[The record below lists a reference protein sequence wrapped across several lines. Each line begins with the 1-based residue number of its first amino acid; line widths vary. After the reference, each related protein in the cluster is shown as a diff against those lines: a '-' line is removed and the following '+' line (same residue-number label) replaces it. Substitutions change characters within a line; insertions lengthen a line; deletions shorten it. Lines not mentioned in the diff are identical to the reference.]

1 MNFHLRA
8 CTEPQVLPMNSCLF
22 ISQLLVALLM
32 SLVSKSRPNFRF
44 GSDLDIILLEL
55 TSPTAWVRSTPKEKT
70 CPLTDDKSC
79 CDVKTFF
86 KKGFRGTWCDERA
99 SKLLLALG

>member
-44 GSDLDIILLEL
+44 GSDLDIIL
-55 TSPTAWVRSTPKEKT
+55 A
-70 CPLTDDKSC
+70 
-79 CDVKTFF
+79 
-86 KKGFRGTWCDERA
+86 
-99 SKLLLALG
+99 